1 MDLGLWVYIILII
14 IYICNMKRI
23 QYAVYE
29 KEPAH
34 GKDKD
39 GVILAPFNTKEE
51 AEEAG
56 NKYGY
61 YGENYYVNK
70 LK

>member
-1 MDLGLWVYIILII
+1 
-14 IYICNMKRI
+14 MKKE

-39 GVILAPFNTKEE
+39 GVILAPYNTKED
-51 AEEAG
+51 AEQARV
-56 NKYGY
+56 KYGY
-61 YGENYYVNK
+61 SSDNYYVDI

>member
-1 MDLGLWVYIILII
+1 ME
-14 IYICNMKRI
+14 KK

-34 GKDKD
+34 GKDKN
-39 GVILAPFNTKEE
+39 GVILAPYNTKKE
-51 AEEAG
+51 AEDAG
-56 NKYGY
+56 KKYGY
-61 YGENYYVNK
+61 HGDNYYIDE